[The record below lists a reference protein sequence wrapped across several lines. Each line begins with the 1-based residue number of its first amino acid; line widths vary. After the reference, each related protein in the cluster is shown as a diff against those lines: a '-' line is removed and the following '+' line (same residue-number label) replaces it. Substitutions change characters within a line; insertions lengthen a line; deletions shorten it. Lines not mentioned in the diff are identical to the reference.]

1 MNWKSVSYGPF
12 LYSVGDDSS
21 LSPPP
26 SPIPPENDVISQ
38 EILIP
43 KGSLSNPL
51 SERLWGYQRKNY
63 IYQKVKINVT
73 HDNW

>member
-1 MNWKSVSYGPF
+1 MFIRTNQIEKNGTFVEDMCHKALIFLSSPSLAMNWKSVSYGPF

-21 LSPPP
+21 LPP

-43 KGSLSNPL
+43 
-51 SERLWGYQRKNY
+51 
-63 IYQKVKINVT
+63 
-73 HDNW
+73 

>member
-1 MNWKSVSYGPF
+1 MNWKSVSYGPI

-21 LSPPP
+21 LPP

-43 KGSLSNPL
+43 
-51 SERLWGYQRKNY
+51 
-63 IYQKVKINVT
+63 
-73 HDNW
+73 